1 MAKMNGA
8 PDLSRP
14 VRVAAV
20 QMHGRVA
27 DIACNLRQAEAL
39 VTDAFDRGARIVALP
54 EFFTTP
60 VAFDPRLARCALP
73 PANDAI
79 DLLDRLARRHSG
91 YVGGSMLLRRGDNVY
106 NTYVFM
112 QPDGRCFTHD
122 KDIPTMWENAFY
134 VGGSD
139 DGLMPTELGP
149 VGAAV
154 CWELIR
160 TKTVLRLRDRIRF
173 AITGSNWW
181 GGPENWPLARALF
194 GGVERANLRLA
205 AEAPVTFARMLGV
218 PVLHAGQAGR
228 FEGRFLLVPGRG
240 ASVRYVSSFVGETK
254 IVDRDGTV
262 LASVAREEGPGIAVA
277 DVLLEPGK
285 PSLDPDPASFWIPD
299 LPRFHR
305 AYWRHQ
311 NACGKWWYRTRGQ
324 A

>member
-1 MAKMNGA
+1 MAATKGGL
-8 PDLSRP
+8 DLSRP

-20 QMHGRVA
+20 QMQGRVA
-27 DIACNLRQAEAL
+27 DIPHNLRQAEAL

-60 VAFDPRLARCALP
+60 VAFDPRLAGCALP

-79 DLLDRLARRHSG
+79 DLLERLARRHG
-91 YVGGSMLLRRGDNVY
+91 GCVGGSMLLRRGDNVF

-139 DGLMPTELGP
+139 DGLMQTALGP

-160 TKTVLRLRDRIRF
+160 TRTVTRLRDRIRF
-173 AITGSNWW
+173 AMTGSNWW
-181 GGPENWPLARALF
+181 GGPENWPLLRTILA
-194 GGVERANLRLA
+194 GVERANLRLA
-205 AEAPVTFARMLGV
+205 AEAPVIFARMLGV
-218 PVLHAGQAGR
+218 AVLHAGQVGR
-228 FEGRFLLVPGRG
+228 FEGRFLLIPGR
-240 ASVRYVSSFVGETK
+240 ALNLRYVSTFVGETK
-254 IVDRDGTV
+254 IVDREGNV
-262 LASVAREEGPGIAVA
+262 LAE
-277 DVLLEPGK
+277 VLLEPGK
-285 PSLDPDPASFWIPD
+285 PSMDPDPASFWIPD

-305 AYWRHQ
+305 AYWKHQ
-311 NACGKWWYRTRGQ
+311 NACGKWWYGTRGQ